1 MTYTQGL
8 TFKTERV
15 ITKHDIVA
23 MCEML
28 NKEEMYLDLCEFEP
42 EAISEGGIKFIFN
55 DENWYKS
62 VRLCVNSGTTNG
74 KWYLVKNNVLDDWKG
89 SEDIVFQDNT
99 TFSTFLKSFHG
110 APLFTLDE
118 LKVWE
123 RCFNE
128 IGVQRKGRYPGKK
141 RLE

>member
-15 ITKHDIVA
+15 ITKHDIVI

-42 EAISEGGIKFIFN
+42 EAISEGGIKFNFK
-55 DENWYKS
+55 DKTWYKS
-62 VRLCVNSGTTNG
+62 VRLYVGN
-74 KWYLVKNNVLDDWKG
+74 WYFITNNVLDDWKG
-89 SEDIVFQDNT
+89 SEDIVFQENT